1 MIYRIDQILKH
12 CEGKRVLHLG
22 FVQHSPKYKKQ
33 IEQGTWLHAH
43 ISDVAKEAIGL
54 DILVDAV
61 EDLKTN
67 YNYNGYVGNVEKL
80 ESLNLN
86 DKFDVIVAGELIEH
100 LENPGMFLN
109 GVKRFMRNDSI
120 LIVTTPNAF
129 GQVYQN
135 SYNSTPEVEWVN
147 DEHVTWFS
155 KYTLKRLLERCG
167 YAEKD
172 YGYYFGYETF
182 ESDISTS
189 SPFVRR
195 LKTLKRK
202 WTYSR
207 LQKNRQTGLFFVSKL
222 KSIDQ

>member
-100 LENPGMFLN
+100 LVF
-109 GVKRFMRNDSI
+109 
-120 LIVTTPNAF
+120 
-129 GQVYQN
+129 
-135 SYNSTPEVEWVN
+135 EWRQ
-147 DEHVTWFS
+147 
-155 KYTLKRLLERCG
+155 KIY
-167 YAEKD
+167 EK
-172 YGYYFGYETF
+172 
-182 ESDISTS
+182 
-189 SPFVRR
+189 
-195 LKTLKRK
+195 
-202 WTYSR
+202 
-207 LQKNRQTGLFFVSKL
+207 
-222 KSIDQ
+222 